1 MKFLRNMLRRILMIT
16 FLTITLTV
24 VNLFAYT
31 ESNIEETKD
40 TLIYTYE
47 IAEEQEEDF
56 LNNLATTVT
65 KDKITAHLVDKSK
78 SGGNKLYTTER
89 SFSDSKIL
97 EKNSTEYI
105 LSQISQEYSYNSED
119 NFKGT
124 LILDNESIQVREI
137 KGDLYEYKV
146 SLTKKYENFNR
157 NDLDSIP
164 KTIKEKNITY
174 YLTAPSWEVTST
186 EIIDDREV
194 PATYSGN
201 MLYEGIAYA
210 RYPSTYEVSYTY
222 KGTVEKLE
230 ESPIIYKITYEKEMN
245 LTIPA
250 ILGSSGIIIV
260 VVLFFF
266 KKKRISIY
274 NKQDNE
280 YILIRKIN
288 IKNNIIDLNKYAHLI
303 ISNDFKIELDNKAF
317 NKYKDQEIKVIYE
330 NTTKTIKNLK
340 ESNIISFK

>member
-1 MKFLRNMLRRILMIT
+1 MIT

-65 KDKITAHLVDKSK
+65 KDKTTAHLVDKSK

-164 KTIKEKNITY
+164 KTIKENVQTEAAEEMK
-174 YLTAPSWEVTST
+174 LLV
-186 EIIDDREV
+186 EIIRAVRNIRSEV
-194 PATYSGN
+194 NTPMSKKINLMLKAKDESIVAKLEKNGAYLERFCNPEELTIGVNVEGPAQAMTAVVTGVELILPLKGLINIEDEIKRLDKECEKLNKEVERVQKKLGN
-201 MLYEGIAYA
+201 EGFVKKAPAAVIEEERAKEQDY
-210 RYPSTYEVSYTY
+210 
-222 KGTVEKLE
+222 VEKRDAVI
-230 ESPIIYKITYEKEMN
+230 S
-245 LTIPA
+245 
-250 ILGSSGIIIV
+250 
-260 VVLFFF
+260 
-266 KKKRISIY
+266 RIQEL
-274 NKQDNE
+274 KQ
-280 YILIRKIN
+280 L
-288 IKNNIIDLNKYAHLI
+288 
-303 ISNDFKIELDNKAF
+303 
-317 NKYKDQEIKVIYE
+317 
-330 NTTKTIKNLK
+330 
-340 ESNIISFK
+340 

>member
-1 MKFLRNMLRRILMIT
+1 MKFLRKALRRILMIT

-24 VNLFAYT
+24 ANLFAYS

-40 TLIYTYE
+40 KIIYTYE

-56 LNNLATTVT
+56 LSSLETTIT
-65 KDKITAHLVDKSK
+65 KDKTTAHLIDKSK

-89 SFSDSKIL
+89 SFTDSKIL
-97 EKNSTEYI
+97 KKNSTEYI
-105 LSQISQEYSYNSED
+105 LSQIPQEYNYSSED

-124 LILDNESIQVREI
+124 LTLDNESIQVREI

-146 SLTKKYENFNR
+146 SLTKKYDNYNR
-157 NDLDSIP
+157 NDLDTIP
-164 KTIKEKNITY
+164 KTIKKGNVTY
-174 YLTAPSWEVTST
+174 YLTSPSWEITST
-186 EIIDDREV
+186 EIIDNKEV
-194 PATYSGN
+194 PVTYSGN

-222 KGTVEKLE
+222 KGNVEKLE
-230 ESPIIYKITYEKEMN
+230 ENPIIYKITYEKESN
-245 LTIPA
+245 FIIPA
-250 ILGSSGIIIV
+250 ILGSSGIIII

-280 YILIRKIN
+280 YILIRKTN
-288 IKNNIIDLNKYAHLI
+288 IKNNKINLNKYAHLI

-317 NKYKDQEIKVIYE
+317 NKYKDQELTILFDNK
-330 NTTKTIKNLK
+330 TKIIKNIK
-340 ESNIISFK
+340 ESNIVRF